1 MRAGAKRKR
10 WQESGL
16 TQLTDLAQAAFD
28 NGVGQSG
35 EHSEAAA
42 VSAARRIRDKAEL
55 VLTFF
60 DFGFA
65 GRGAA
70 LTRRRLVAFVC
81 GSVASTFLFCSKS
94 DQNFAVSCRNCSAR
108 TRSCKKRHEAAD
120 LGCPLFGR

>member
-42 VSAARRIRDKAEL
+42 CGKLWPLAHSRMRNTLPPTALPGWTKVPSLL
-55 VLTFF
+55 V
-60 DFGFA
+60 
-65 GRGAA
+65 
-70 LTRRRLVAFVC
+70 
-81 GSVASTFLFCSKS
+81 
-94 DQNFAVSCRNCSAR
+94 
-108 TRSCKKRHEAAD
+108 
-120 LGCPLFGR
+120 